1 MRKDTIILVGVVFCF
16 LGLVFIFNAILNPV
30 SAPTSPAVSQGGD
43 AVYTLGTLIW
53 YTGREQYPLGAE
65 AFVFH
70 GFQDSSIVIGHWTHL
85 SSGGGS
91 SGSIEN
97 MYLPLNSTSFRVLDR
112 TYEVVD
118 YNEYEGWIHLRW
130 SG

>member
-1 MRKDTIILVGVVFCF
+1 MRKKTILFD
-16 LGLVFIFNAILNPV
+16 AILSILCLGCLLYAVSQPV
-30 SAPTSPAVSQGGD
+30 PAPTSPAASQGGD
-43 AVYTLGTLIW
+43 DVYTLGKLIW

-97 MYLPLNSTSFRVLDR
+97 MYLPINSTSFRVLDR
-112 TYEVVD
+112 TYEVVG